1 MMLTW
6 VFETSKR
13 LKWAA
18 LIFASIGI
26 LTNGVNIF
34 LVEQPMYQL
43 KLVSLFFVLG
53 FLVFSINY
61 VLVCEAEKYGMNVY
75 PPKLHDIDNS
85 LETYGKGSTGE

>member
-1 MMLTW
+1 MMLKW

-18 LIFASIGI
+18 LICASIGL
-26 LTNGVNIF
+26 LTHGINIF

-43 KLVSLFFVLG
+43 ELVSLFFVLG
-53 FLVFSINY
+53 FLVFSINC
-61 VLVCEAEKYGMNVY
+61 VLVGEAEKYGMNVY
-75 PPKLHDIDNS
+75 PPKLPDINNS